1 MSRPVTSSDLRN
13 RKRSKGSEP
22 IVMVT
27 AYDEP
32 SARLADA
39 AGVDLLLVGDSVANT
54 VLGYPDSM
62 HVTMDD
68 MARHTAAVARAEPRA
83 LIVGDLPWLS
93 YHTGVRDAVR
103 NAGTLVR
110 AGAQC
115 VKLEGGS
122 VRVPVVEAIVDAQI
136 PVMGHL
142 GLTPQSL
149 LAMGGYKVQG
159 KELEAAKL
167 LIQDAHS
174 LEDAGCIAV
183 VLEGIPDVL
192 AERITKAI
200 GIPTIGIGAGPSTDG
215 QVLVFH
221 DLLGLGDRTPPK
233 FVRAYADLGPVI
245 TDAIARFAADVRSS
259 DFPGE
264 AETYAATGELREAL
278 GE

>member
-1 MSRPVTSSDLRN
+1 VSRPVTSSDLRN